1 MNHDRIHAREPSHD
15 ADEWQTG
22 TIRDVGLRDGH
33 VVFTV
38 APDSDSGGDDED
50 ENAENDD
57 SAGTGPVELL
67 VTTAIRDLVLRRLP
81 GESDAP
87 VGQRVWYKRRGR

>member
-15 ADEWQTG
+15 ADDWQTG
-22 TIRDVGLRDGH
+22 TIRDIETRDGH

-38 APDSDSGGDDED
+38 VPAGDEA
-50 ENAENDD
+50 AEKTDQQ
-57 SAGTGPVELL
+57 PVELV
-67 VTTAIRDLVLRRLP
+67 VTTAIRDLVVRRLP
-81 GESDAP
+81 GDSDDP

>member
-1 MNHDRIHAREPSHD
+1 MNHDRIHAREPTHD
-15 ADEWQTG
+15 ADEWETG
-22 TIRDVGLRDGH
+22 TIRAVDLRDGH

-38 APDSDSGGDDED
+38 TPASDED
-50 ENAENDD
+50 
-57 SAGTGPVELL
+57 GVETDQQPIELV

-81 GESDAP
+81 GDTESP